1 MPKKFSAG
9 ESRRARSSE
18 SPLCEKSSLKM
29 STAAS
34 EGKSEASRGSAPLT
48 PPEKASKSLT
58 FLKSAKAN
66 TPKKSRGNIRAL
78 IGGRGGAA
86 GAGGACFGG
95 SGRARKRRQT
105 ANAAE
110 ASVARKVGRTIS
122 AGEEDPAAR
131 RKERAVVL
139 NSCTPAALSTK
150 SMCAPKGLPPSRK
163 TAGRL
168 DAEGRGRAGEAQKVG
183 GDRAAGGGERLF
195 VVRAEEPAG
204 GGAHGAC
211 KESGEP
217 ALFHHAEKAQP
228 HAVGGGEREG
238 ERHRLFPARKERGQE
253 PLGIEDEKTQKRR
266 K

>member
-1 MPKKFSAG
+1 
-9 ESRRARSSE
+9 
-18 SPLCEKSSLKM
+18 M

-66 TPKKSRGNIRAL
+66 TPAGEGAQRAAHVSAV
-78 IGGRGGAA
+78 RGGEKEETDGERRRGERCEEGGEDDIRRRRRPRCKAE
-86 GAGGACFGG
+86 GEGGGA
-95 SGRARKRRQT
+95 
-105 ANAAE
+105 E
-110 ASVARKVGRTIS
+110 HLH
-122 AGEEDPAAR
+122 AR
-131 RKERAVVL
+131 RVEHKEHVRAEGV
-139 NSCTPAALSTK
+139 
-150 SMCAPKGLPPSRK
+150 APFEK

-168 DAEGRGRAGEAQKVG
+168 DAEGRGRAGEAQKIG

-195 VVRAEEPAG
+195 VIRAEEPSG
-204 GGAHGAC
+204 GGAHGAR

-238 ERHRLFPARKERGQE
+238 ERHRLLPARKERGQE
-253 PLGIEDEKTQKRR
+253 PFRVEDEKT
-266 K
+266 